1 MAEKYFFDTFGY
13 LTINIPKT
21 DLIDSFENEISSGLN
36 IEKLKKDE
44 VPLENIKRNNTIRFS
59 QFKSETIL

>member
-21 DLIDSFENEISSGLN
+21 DLIDSFENEISS
-36 IEKLKKDE
+36 
-44 VPLENIKRNNTIRFS
+44 
-59 QFKSETIL
+59 